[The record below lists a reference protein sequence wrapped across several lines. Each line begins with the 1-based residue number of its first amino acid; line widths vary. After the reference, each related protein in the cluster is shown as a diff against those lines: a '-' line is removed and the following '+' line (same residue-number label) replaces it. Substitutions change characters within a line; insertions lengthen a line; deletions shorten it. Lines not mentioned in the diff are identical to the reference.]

1 MKFFIGIVF
10 IAELIIALTVVVY
23 LCKADRAVLRANK
36 YLDKNKKDL
45 KELLVLIKELISMFP
60 ISQIKDAFYSKKHK
74 FIFSTSKRAF
84 VSVCSTLFKMKY
96 RKILIAYR
104 LLVMFYE
111 TYKQDYLG
119 LVRL

>member
-60 ISQIKDAFYSKKHK
+60 ISQIKDAFYLKKHK